1 MKVDGNISSSSSSRD
16 GMIPVAA
23 FVIFFFA
30 QNFRGGSIMSE
41 EIKGQQGTVVVDDEI
56 EREGVYVS
64 PKAVIHFPDNYSKIV
79 ESQLKEY
86 KEWLKVNKV
95 LQAKADEAETE
106 EETDEALK
114 ACTAHFKRRY
124 AGVIAKD
131 QGERLSPSKIKR
143 IWEHFMRHEFRS
155 FLDSHLNLKF
165 ESLLDI
171 GIDKFIYTLG
181 WRKAS
186 DTASWHNNK
195 VRIGTCC
202 HCNDQFI
209 PMMFQQNH
217 GLCSN
222 CRPLY
227 SVTAIRNYIL
237 HVMNQS
243 DRYANATHDL
253 LMDFYIMFYS
263 DPQLRKLFL
272 KGTNSANHFE
282 SLQDDKDNETD

>member
-1 MKVDGNISSSSSSRD
+1 MKVDGNISSSSSGRD

-23 FVIFFFA
+23 FTIIFFA
-30 QNFRGGSIMSE
+30 QILRGGSTMSE
-41 EIKGQQGTVVVDDEI
+41 EIKGQQGTIAVDDEI
-56 EREGVYVS
+56 ERGGVYVS

-79 ESQLKEY
+79 ETQLKEY
-86 KEWLKVNKV
+86 KDWLKTNQE

-106 EETDEALK
+106 EEEEEALK
-114 ACTAHFKRRY
+114 ACTAHFKKRY

-131 QGERLSPSKIKR
+131 QGDRLSPSKLKN
-143 IWEHFMRHEFRS
+143 IWERFMRHEFRT

-165 ESLLDI
+165 EAILEI

-181 WRKAS
+181 WKKAS
-186 DTASWHNNK
+186 DTASWRNNK
-195 VRIGTCC
+195 VRIGTCS

-237 HVMNQS
+237 HVMDQS

-272 KGTNSANHFE
+272 KGTDSAKKFE
-282 SLQDDKDNETD
+282 SLQKDDETD

>member
-1 MKVDGNISSSSSSRD
+1 
-16 GMIPVAA
+16 
-23 FVIFFFA
+23 
-30 QNFRGGSIMSE
+30 MSE
-41 EIKGQQGTVVVDDEI
+41 EIKGQQGTVIVDEEI

-64 PKAVIHFPDNYSKIV
+64 PKAVIRFPDNYSKLI

-86 KEWLKVNKV
+86 KGWLKENKK
-95 LQAKADEAETE
+95 LQAKADEAETDE
-106 EETDEALK
+106 EMEEALK
-114 ACTAHFKRRY
+114 ACTTHFKTRY

-143 IWEHFMRHEFRS
+143 IWENFMRYEFRS
-155 FLDSHLNLKF
+155 FLDSHINLPF
-165 ESLLDI
+165 ESLLKI

-181 WRKAS
+181 WRKPS
-186 DTASWHNNK
+186 DTASWHNNV

-237 HVMNQS
+237 HVMHQS
-243 DRYANATHDL
+243 ERYENATHDL

-263 DPQLRKLFL
+263 DPKLRKLFL
-272 KGTNSANHFE
+272 KGTETAKEFE
-282 SLQDDKDNETD
+282 SLQEDENNETN